1 MRRSFVGIS
10 AALATAIFGLAPGV
24 GSFFTI
30 LDGGNVGLAPYA
42 VLASGGGGDLLLV
55 DSNLQAGIRAIN
67 AMTNGGALDVTI
79 DSNFSP
85 ALLPAVQVGVP
96 SAYAFFDAGAHN
108 LTVSPAGNPGVLEID
123 EEFTGENGTLGTW
136 FLSGDPGALTASFS
150 QDDGRIVAGE
160 AKVAIYNGVTSVP
173 SVDVFVVAPG
183 TDLNTIA
190 PSAQPPSGTTTP
202 ILVGIGDFE
211 ITVRQLATTAVLA
224 GPLPVTIGVERSYGI
239 LLTDSVGGAT
249 VDITLLDAFN

>member
-1 MRRSFVGIS
+1 
-10 AALATAIFGLAPGV
+10 
-24 GSFFTI
+24 
-30 LDGGNVGLAPYA
+30 
-42 VLASGGGGDLLLV
+42 
-55 DSNLQAGIRAIN
+55 
-67 AMTNGGALDVTI
+67 
-79 DSNFSP
+79 
-85 ALLPAVQVGVP
+85 
-96 SAYAFFDAGAHN
+96 
-108 LTVSPAGNPGVLEID
+108 
-123 EEFTGENGTLGTW
+123 
-136 FLSGDPGALTASFS
+136 
-150 QDDGRIVAGE
+150 
-160 AKVAIYNGVTSVP
+160 
-173 SVDVFVVAPG
+173 VAPG